1 MRKNRIA
8 DDYFNDIITAI
19 EKIESFVGDTTE
31 DDFALDEKTQFAV
44 IRGLE
49 IIGEAVKKIP
59 PENKEKYPKVPWKE
73 LAGMRDKLIHAYFGV
88 NIEIVWLTVK
98 EDLPEIKKIISER

>member
-8 DDYFNDIITAI
+8 DDYFNDIIITI
-19 EKIESFVGDTTE
+19 DKIESFVGDISKDE
-31 DDFALDEKTQFAV
+31 FAVDEKTQFAV

-59 PENKEKYPKVPWKE
+59 WERQEEYPKVPWKE

-88 NIEIVWLTVK
+88 NIEIVWITVK
-98 EDLPEIKKIISER
+98 KDLPEIKKILSEK

>member
-1 MRKNRIA
+1 MRRDRIA
-8 DDYFNDIITAI
+8 DDYFNDILTTID
-19 EKIESFVGDTTE
+19 KIESFVDEITKDEFT
-31 DDFALDEKTQFAV
+31 LDEKTQFAV

-49 IIGEAVKKIP
+49 IIGEAAKKIP
-59 PENKEKYPKVPWKE
+59 LEVKEKYPEVPWKE

-98 EDLPEIKKIISER
+98 EDLPEIKKLISEK

>member
-8 DDYFNDIITAI
+8 DDFFNDIVTTID
-19 EKIESFVGDTTE
+19 KIELFTVDISKDE
-31 DDFALDEKTQFAV
+31 FALDEKTQFAV
-44 IRGLE
+44 VRGLE

-59 PENKEKYPKVPWKE
+59 PERKEEYPKVPWKE

-88 NIEIVWLTVK
+88 DIEIVWITVK
-98 EDLPEIKKIISER
+98 KDLPEIKQLLSEK

>member
-8 DDYFNDIITAI
+8 DDYFNDIIITI
-19 EKIESFVGDTTE
+19 DKIESFVGDISKDE
-31 DDFALDEKTQFAV
+31 FAVDEKTQFAV

-49 IIGEAVKKIP
+49 IIGEAAKKIP
-59 PENKEKYPKVPWKE
+59 RESQEEYPKVPWKE

-88 NIEIVWLTVK
+88 NIEIVWITVK
-98 EDLPEIKKIISER
+98 KDLPEIKKFLSEK